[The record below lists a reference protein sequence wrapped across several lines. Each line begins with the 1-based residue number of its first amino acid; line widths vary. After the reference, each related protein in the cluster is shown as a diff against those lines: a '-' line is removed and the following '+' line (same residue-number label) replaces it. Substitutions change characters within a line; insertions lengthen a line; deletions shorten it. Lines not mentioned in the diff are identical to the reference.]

1 MHSRYFVGSSGGTTG
16 GTTASLM
23 MSNDDDSV
31 KGCVTSVGTFDS
43 QTDFCYTCG
52 AGKSLGYCWNSQHP
66 QCPPACHYMWG
77 VADQGDNDCGKP
89 CDSFLT
95 DCSKVYVEAMCKGM
109 GCTWHDNPLVSY
121 CGDTFPL

>member
-1 MHSRYFVGSSGGTTG
+1 MWVPSILRQIFVIRVVQVNHLVIAG
-16 GTTASLM
+16 TASIRNVLRR
-23 MSNDDDSV
+23 
-31 KGCVTSVGTFDS
+31 VT
-43 QTDFCYTCG
+43 
-52 AGKSLGYCWNSQHP
+52 
-66 QCPPACHYMWG
+66 MWG

>member
-31 KGCVTSVGTFDS
+31 KGCVTSVGTFNS

-66 QCPPACHYMWG
+66 QCPPACHYVG
-77 VADQGDNDCGKP
+77 CGRP
-89 CDSFLT
+89 RR
-95 DCSKVYVEAMCKGM
+95 
-109 GCTWHDNPLVSY
+109 
-121 CGDTFPL
+121 